1 MTHLLVIR
9 EHMLKFYQNNT
20 RILNPLFRFIGAL
33 VIFFCVNQFVGY
45 NPDLTPWYVSV
56 ILAVIGA
63 VLPAPIMIFM
73 AAVYTVLH
81 IYYTS
86 VILGLVLAVIFA
98 IIYFIYIRFV
108 PNEGFII
115 IAAPILY
122 ILQIPYALPIF
133 LGLVGT
139 PMSIIPMS
147 CGVFIYFLMET
158 MTAVIGT
165 ATVDSIS
172 MYHQV
177 IQQLFATREMY
188 LSIGIFAIVIIVIYE
203 IRRYEFNYAFEIS
216 LAAGTIL
223 NAILFLIINFPFE
236 MHLNIGNFLLGTVIS
251 AVLAWIMHF
260 FKRALNYSAVEYLQ
274 YEDDEYYYYVKAVPK
289 ISIAAPK
296 KKVKRFS
303 PHLFGEGYF
312 GKHQIEPEEKQEEQ
326 DNSSDENKESH
337 TEELLEKHDFDFK
350 VSVEEQ
356 DFKEENEK

>member
-33 VIFFCVNQFVGY
+33 VIFFSVNQFVGY
-45 NPDLTPWYVSV
+45 NPVLKPWYVVV
-56 ILAVIGA
+56 ILSVIGA
-63 VLPAPIMIFM
+63 VLPTNMLIFM
-73 AAVYTVLH
+73 AAMYTVLH
-81 IYYTS
+81 IYYAS
-86 VILGLVLAVIFA
+86 GILGTVLAVIFA

-115 IAAPILY
+115 VSGPILSL
-122 ILQIPYALPIF
+122 LQIPYALPIF

-147 CGVFIYFLMET
+147 CGIFIYYLLET
-158 MTAVIGT
+158 ITSVIGT
-165 ATVDSIS
+165 ATADSIS
-172 MYHQV
+172 LYNQV
-177 IQQLFATREMY
+177 MQQLFATREMY
-188 LSIGIFAIVIIVIYE
+188 LTIGIFAIVTIVIYE
-203 IRRYEFNYAFEIS
+203 IRRFEFDYAFEIS
-216 LAAGTIL
+216 LVSGAIL
-223 NAILFLIINFPFE
+223 NAILFLVINIPFE
-236 MHLNIGNFLLGTVIS
+236 MHLSIGNLLLGTLIS
-251 AVLAWIMHF
+251 AILAWTMHF

-289 ISIAAPK
+289 VSIAAPK

-303 PHLFGEGYF
+303 PHFFSEGYF
-312 GKHQIEPEEKQEEQ
+312 GRYQKEEEELQ
-326 DNSSDENKESH
+326 DEDKEESKENH

-356 DFKEENEK
+356 DFKEEENEPK

>member
-33 VIFFCVNQFVGY
+33 VIFFSVNQFVGY
-45 NPDLTPWYVSV
+45 NPVLKPWYVV
-56 ILAVIGA
+56 TILSVIGA
-63 VLPAPIMIFM
+63 VLPTSMLIFM
-73 AAVYTVLH
+73 AAVCTTIH
-81 IYYTS
+81 IYYAS
-86 VILGLVLAVIFA
+86 GILGMVLAVVFA
-98 IIYFIYIRFV
+98 VIYFIYIRFV

-115 IAAPILY
+115 ISGPILY
-122 ILQIPYALPIF
+122 LLQIPYALPIF

-139 PMSIIPMS
+139 PLSIIPMS

-158 MTAVIGT
+158 MTTVIGT

-172 MYHQV
+172 LYNQV
-177 IQQLFATREMY
+177 IQQLFATKEMY
-188 LSIGIFAIVIIVIYE
+188 LAIGIFAVVTIVIYE
-203 IRRYEFNYAFEIS
+203 IRRFEFNYAFEIS
-216 LAAGTIL
+216 LVSGAIL
-223 NAILFLIINFPFE
+223 NAILFLVINIPFE
-236 MHLNIGNFLLGTVIS
+236 IYLNIGNLLIGTVIS
-251 AVLAWIMHF
+251 AVLAWLMHF
-260 FKRALNYSAVEYLQ
+260 FKRALNYSTVEYLQ
-274 YEDDEYYYYVKAVPK
+274 FEDDEYYYYVKAVPK

-312 GKHQIEPEEKQEEQ
+312 GKHQIEEEKKLQ
-326 DNSSDENKESH
+326 DNDQEKEENKESH

-356 DFKEENEK
+356 DFKEDDK